1 MEGNLYPRTNVEKK
15 KHGIFQRCLVPLFRA
30 RCTLCLAKETRS
42 CSNRKYAANTSTY
55 VFGMLTVSLTQ
66 RMNKSLG
73 IQPVWVGKRPRHRDS
88 LHSQAKLRSV
98 SREMAK
104 HQT

>member
-15 KHGIFQRCLVPLFRA
+15 KHGIFQRCLLPLFRA

-66 RMNKSLG
+66 RMNKSQG
-73 IQPVWVGKRPRHRDS
+73 IQPVWVGKRPKTPWFAALPSKVAIGQSGNGKAPD
-88 LHSQAKLRSV
+88 
-98 SREMAK
+98 
-104 HQT
+104 